1 MLQLHTIKPNPGAK
15 HRKKRLGNGESSG
28 LGKTCGKGNKGHN
41 VFYMLPL
48 LLGML
53 FQQFYSMVDTI
64 IVGKFLGAKAL
75 AAVGSTGS
83 INFMIVGFCMG
94 ICNGFAIPVAQMFGA
109 GDRKALCRYV
119 GNGAVLAG
127 LFSVVMT
134 VLVCIW
140 CRDILV
146 LMKTP
151 SDILDGAYAY
161 IFVIFLGIPL
171 MVLYNQTSAI
181 MRSLGDSR
189 SPLIFL
195 GISSVLNI
203 VLDLVLVR
211 PMGVAGTA
219 WATIIAQGISGFLC
233 LFYMKKK
240 FTILTFQREDW
251 KLHKHYVINLC
262 NMGIPMGLQYS
273 ITAIGSVILQ
283 SAVNTLGSNAVASMT
298 AGSKIGMFFCCPF
311 DAMGSTMATYGGQ
324 NVGAKK
330 MDRISKGL
338 KACSMLGIG
347 YAILAF
353 VILSLTGRNLAL
365 FFVERAEV
373 EVIGNV
379 YLFLLINSAFYI
391 PLAFVNIVRFLIQG
405 MGYSKFAILAG
416 VCEMAARTLV
426 GFALV
431 PLFGFPAACF
441 ASPVAWIFADAFLFP
456 AYLSRRA
463 HRTEYE
469 GL

>member
-1 MLQLHTIKPNPGAK
+1 METKKSAAK
-15 HRKKRLGNGESSG
+15 DLTNGSPVKLILG
-28 LGKTCGKGNKGHN
+28 
-41 VFYMLPL
+41 FALPL

-283 SAVNTLGSNAVASMT
+283 TVLLLPVRCARLHDGDVRRTERRSEKDGSRQHRNPGELNHRKRV
-298 AGSKIGMFFCCPF
+298 FC
-311 DAMGSTMATYGGQ
+311 
-324 NVGAKK
+324 
-330 MDRISKGL
+330 
-338 KACSMLGIG
+338 G
-347 YAILAF
+347 YF
-353 VILSLTGRNLAL
+353 R
-365 FFVERAEV
+365 
-373 EVIGNV
+373 
-379 YLFLLINSAFYI
+379 
-391 PLAFVNIVRFLIQG
+391 
-405 MGYSKFAILAG
+405 
-416 VCEMAARTLV
+416 CH
-426 GFALV
+426 V
-431 PLFGFPAACF
+431 PVVPPDF
-441 ASPVAWIFADAFLFP
+441 ASLCRCIRDGHPRPGASDAADQHGILHSADPCQCRTIYRAGHGLQQICNPCRRLRDDRPFGGSLFP
-456 AYLSRRA
+456 CSVFWLHRSLLRKPGGMDSRRSVSRSGVPVLRKNA
-463 HRTEYE
+463 SFSF
-469 GL
+469 

>member
-1 MLQLHTIKPNPGAK
+1 METKKSAAK
-15 HRKKRLGNGESSG
+15 DLTNGSPVKLILG
-28 LGKTCGKGNKGHN
+28 
-41 VFYMLPL
+41 FALPL

-262 NMGIPMGLQYS
+262 NMGIPMGLQFS
-273 ITAIGSVILQ
+273 ITAIGTIIVQ
-283 SAVNTLGSNAVASMT
+283 SAVNIYGATHM
-298 AGSKIGMFFCCPF
+298 AGFSAAGKIQNVIGMV
-311 DAMGSTMATYGGQ
+311 AVSMGATIATYVGQ
-324 NVGAKK
+324 NRGADR
-330 MDRISKGL
+330 MDRVKQGVRYSCI
-338 KACSMLGIG
+338 ML
-347 YAILAF
+347 LVWS
-353 VILSLTGRNLAL
+353 VIQMTLVYFGGKYFT
-365 FFVERAEV
+365 
-373 EVIGNV
+373 
-379 YLFLLINSAFYI
+379 YLFINPSETDVIQVSVTYFHTVFWAYPFLDMI
-391 PLAFVNIVRFLIQG
+391 FVFRNALQG
-405 MGYSKFAILAG
+405 MGYGLVPMLGGVFELVARTLIVVLVAGHTTFAG
-416 VCEMAARTLV
+416 VCLAD
-426 GFALV
+426 
-431 PLFGFPAACF
+431 PAA
-441 ASPVAWIFADAFLFP
+441 WIAALIPLIPYYF
-456 AYLSRRA
+456 YIMKKSR
-463 HRTEYE
+463 
-469 GL
+469 GN

>member
-1 MLQLHTIKPNPGAK
+1 MAIKKSAVKDLTNGSPVK
-15 HRKKRLGNGESSG
+15 LILG
-28 LGKTCGKGNKGHN
+28 
-41 VFYMLPL
+41 FALPL

-94 ICNGFAIPVAQMFGA
+94 VCNGFAIPVAQMFGA

-127 LFSVVMT
+127 LLSVTMT

-140 CRDILV
+140 CRDILI

-203 VLDLVLVR
+203 VLDLLLVR

-219 WATIIAQGISGFLC
+219 WATIIAQGVSGFLC

-240 FTILTFQREDW
+240 FTILTFTREDW

-273 ITAIGSVILQ
+273 ITAIGSVY
-283 SAVNTLGSNAVASMT
+283 SV
-298 AGSKIGMFFCCPF
+298 
-311 DAMGSTMATYGGQ
+311 
-324 NVGAKK
+324 
-330 MDRISKGL
+330 
-338 KACSMLGIG
+338 
-347 YAILAF
+347 
-353 VILSLTGRNLAL
+353 VILGVMFLWSRQISLL
-365 FFVERAEV
+365 FVDASET
-373 EVIGNV
+373 VI
-379 YLFLLINSAFYI
+379 LDQARQMLLINMVFYI
-391 PLAFVNIVRFLIQG
+391 PLTLVNVVRFTVQG
-405 MGYSKFAILAG
+405 MGFSKFAILAG
-416 VCEMAARTLV
+416 VCEMIGRSVVA
-426 GFALV
+426 FFLV
-431 PLFGFPAACF
+431 PYFGYTAVCF
-441 ASPVAWIFADAFLFP
+441 ASPVAWILADLFLVP
-456 AYLSRRA
+456 AYLYCAKALRSLFEKNA
-463 HRTEYE
+463 QMM
-469 GL
+469 